1 MALTAEITAEEIN
14 KAISNLK
21 ANRSLGTD
29 GYTSEW
35 YKALT
40 QGIINSIAE
49 EYISL
54 GVEGGRNS

>member
-21 ANRSLGTD
+21 ANRSPGTD

-40 QGIINSIAE
+40 QGIINPIAE
-49 EYISL
+49 EYI
-54 GVEGGRNS
+54 